1 MKTKLTTLACT
12 ILAAFAASA
21 QTPPEGLVNATRKA
35 VTSNPEVQARWF
47 GFQASDSERSVAKGG
62 FFPRLDA
69 SYSTGR
75 ERYSTPSTSFGT
87 FSHESTNVTLTQMLF
102 DGAFTVNEVKRLGHA
117 KLTRYYELMEAS
129 ENIALEAVRAYFDV
143 VRFNELVDQAKMN
156 YAEHKLI
163 TNQVEER
170 SKSGVGRRVDL
181 EQAVGR
187 LALAESNLLT
197 ELSNLH
203 DVSTRYLRI
212 VGERPAGTTEA
223 MPMDFKFAT
232 LPAKA
237 EDAVRTALG
246 NSPSLSAAMENYKA
260 GTAAV
265 ETRKAAYFPR
275 VDLRYRESWDKNLQG
290 DRGQTRGSALE
301 LVVNYNLFRGG
312 SDRAREQQEISNKEQ
327 ARELQEK
334 ACRDVR
340 QNVAIAFND
349 VNRLNDQL
357 AFLNQHRLSTEKS
370 REAYRQQ
377 FDLGQRTLLDLLD
390 TQNEYFQASRAYTNA
405 RYDQMTAQA
414 RTLASSGSLLS
425 ALNVSRGDLP
435 SAADAGAEPRS
446 ANATSVCPA
455 DTIDLVVIDKAK
467 VLADMPVRVRAAP
480 PAAAK
485 PATPAR

>member
-1 MKTKLTTLACT
+1 MKTKLSTLACG
-12 ILAAFAASA
+12 ILAAFAVSA
-21 QTPPEGLVNATRKA
+21 QTPPEGLVNAARKA

-47 GFQASDSERSVAKGG
+47 GFQAADSERSGAKGG

-69 SYSTGR
+69 TVSTGR
-75 ERYSTPSTSFGT
+75 ESYKTPSASFGT
-87 FSHESTNVTLTQMLF
+87 FTRNSSNLTLTQMVF
-102 DGAFTVNEVKRLGHA
+102 DGAFTISEVKRLGHA
-117 KLTRYYELMEAS
+117 KLTRYYELMDVS
-129 ENIALEAVRAYFDV
+129 ENTALESVRAYLDV
-143 VRFNELVDQAKMN
+143 VRYNELVDQAKQN

-212 VGERPAGTTEA
+212 VGERPAGATEA
-223 MPMDFKFAT
+223 MPEGFQFAT
-232 LPAKA
+232 LPAKS
-237 EDAVRTALG
+237 EDAVRAALG
-246 NSPSLSAAMENYKA
+246 NSPALNAAMQNYMA
-260 GTAAV
+260 GQAAV
-265 ETRKAAYFPR
+265 ETRRSAYLPR
-275 VDLRYRESWDKNLQG
+275 FDVRLRQAWDTNLLG
-290 DRGQTRGSALE
+290 DRGQTRDSALE
-301 LVVNYNLFRGG
+301 LVMNYNLFRGG
-312 SDRAREQQEISNKEQ
+312 SDKAREQQEIANREQ
-327 ARELQEK
+327 ARELQDK

-357 AFLNQHRLSTEKS
+357 TFLNQHRLSTEKS

-390 TQNEYFQASRAYTNA
+390 TQNEYFQASRSYINA
-405 RYDQMTAQA
+405 RYDQITAQA
-414 RTLASSGSLLS
+414 RTLASSGNLL
-425 ALNVSRGDLP
+425 ATLNVARKDLP
-435 SAADAGAEPRS
+435 SASEAGQDTRSDS
-446 ANATSVCPA
+446 ANVCPA

-467 VLADMPVRVRAAP
+467 ILADMPVRARATP
-480 PAAAK
+480 PAAK
-485 PATPAR
+485 PAAPAK